1 MLRGIPILRQKGSN
15 MRQTVTVKEL
25 PDSEK
30 PYEKFRM
37 SGPEVLSDAEL
48 LAVIIRTGTNGRKS
62 IEVAQDFLNLDDR
75 SLLNLYSVSYRDM
88 QQINGIGEVK
98 AIQLKCI
105 AELSRRIA
113 MAKYRSRVCLNN
125 PRSIAE
131 YCMERMRH
139 AAREVLWVML
149 FDIKCH
155 LIDTICLSTGSATST
170 FVPAREI
177 FAAALQYGA
186 VQIVL
191 LHNHP
196 SGDPGPSH
204 EDIKATLQVAECGKM
219 LGITLADHIIIGDHQ
234 YISFREKGMLN

>member
-1 MLRGIPILRQKGSN
+1 

-98 AIQLKCI
+98 AMQLKCT
-105 AELSRRIA
+105 
-113 MAKYRSRVCLNN
+113 

-196 SGDPGPSH
+196 SGYPQPSAA
-204 EDIKATLQVAECGKM
+204 DDLATARIADGGRL
-219 LGITLADHIIIGDHQ
+219 LGIPLIDHIIIGDQ
-234 YISFREKGMLN
+234 VYYSYSENKRIIGEGESDDE